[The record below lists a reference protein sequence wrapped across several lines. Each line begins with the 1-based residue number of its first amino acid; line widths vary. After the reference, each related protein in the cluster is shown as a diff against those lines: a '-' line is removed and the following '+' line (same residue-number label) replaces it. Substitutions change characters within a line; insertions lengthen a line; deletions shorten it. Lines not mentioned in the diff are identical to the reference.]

1 MCNRFYKNTLIL
13 KEDDFD
19 DESSMLES
27 IPDDEDNTEEQY
39 RQYMEQQ
46 EAEEKEYRNFCYEMD
61 LLDARFYET
70 EEE

>member
-27 IPDDEDNTEEQY
+27 IPDDEDYTEEQY

-46 EAEEKEYRNFCYEMD
+46 EAEEEYRNFCYEMD

-70 EEE
+70 DEE